1 MRLKGSGLRVA
12 RGKLAELLDSNEG
25 LSIGSGTSSMG
36 VVTIIVIGMLLELW
50 KTVANILC
58 LGFVGRGF
66 CT

>member
-1 MRLKGSGLRVA
+1 MLLKGSGLRVA
-12 RGKLAELLDSNEG
+12 RGKLPELLDSTKG

-50 KTVANILC
+50 KMVADISC
-58 LGFVGRGF
+58 LGFVGLGF